1 MDGVLAALRGVV
13 ELEGVRWM
21 GWLERPPSS
30 RALVALVGAALAV
43 LVIAVVVSVRPAE
56 SIAGSD
62 VTVYALY
69 GTKMVGGAV
78 PYRDFAMEYP
88 PGAAAMFVLPA
99 TRAVAG
105 GSTEGASWTPLNA
118 AGRRYYRGFVSVVGL
133 LLGAI
138 VVLSALT
145 LRAMARSART
155 VVLSLA
161 VVALSPLL
169 IGQVL
174 AERFDVWPA
183 ALTSAALAASVRGRY
198 RLGGVMVGLGAAA
211 KIYPIVLLPVLVI
224 VAVRQRGVR
233 EAMFVAGAAVGAVAA
248 VLVPFSVASFSGT
261 WRSLR
266 IQFTGGLQ
274 IESLASSVLVI
285 ASHAADKLSAPVLP
299 PSSDFGT
306 QGAGGGLIRIDLV
319 GPGVGAL
326 ATVMNVLL
334 AAALCLVWVSLL
346 RSRRDAREDLLRF
359 AAGTL
364 ATVLVLGTVLSP
376 QYVVWLIPLV
386 PLVGGRRGTAAILS
400 FVVAAGLTNYWIP
413 DRYFQYQARL
423 AGGPATILLAR
434 NLALLALAL
443 ILLLPDGTLVSRG
456 KPDRVVPPP
465 RPSPQ
470 PQPNK
475 TR

>member
-1 MDGVLAALRGVV
+1 
-13 ELEGVRWM
+13 M

-30 RALVALVGAALAV
+30 RALVGLVGAALAL
-43 LVIAVVVSVRPAE
+43 LVIALVVSMRPAE
-56 SIAGSD
+56 SLAGSD
-62 VTVYALY
+62 LTVYALY
-69 GTKMVGGAV
+69 GEKMVSGAV

-99 TRAVAG
+99 TRVVAG
-105 GSTEGASWTPLNA
+105 GSTKGASWTPLNA
-118 AGRRYYRGFVSVVGL
+118 AGRRYYRGFESLVGL
-133 LLGAI
+133 LMGTI

-145 LRAMARSART
+145 LRAMARSSRT

-183 ALTSAALAASVRGRY
+183 ALTSAAVGASVRGRY
-198 RLGGVMVGLGAAA
+198 RLGGAILGLGAAA

-224 VAVRQRGVR
+224 AALRQRGVR
-233 EAMFVAGAAVGAVAA
+233 EAMFVAGTAVGAAAA
-248 VLVPFSVASFSGT
+248 VFVPFSVASFSGT
-261 WRSLR
+261 GRALR

-274 IESLASSVLVI
+274 IESLASSVVVT
-285 ASHAADKLSAPVLP
+285 ASHVADKLTAPGLP
-299 PSSDFGT
+299 EPSDFRT

-319 GPGVGAL
+319 GPGVGVIT
-326 ATVMNVLL
+326 TVMNVLL
-334 AAALCLVWVSLL
+334 VAALSLVWFSLL
-346 RSRRDAREDLLRF
+346 RSRLDAREDLLRF
-359 AAGTL
+359 AAGTV

-413 DRYFQYQARL
+413 DRYFQYQERL
-423 AGGPATILLAR
+423 AAGPATILLAR

-443 ILLLPDGTLVSRG
+443 ILLLPDSTLVSAR
-456 KPDRVVPPP
+456 KRDP
-465 RPSPQ
+465 R
-470 PQPNK
+470 
-475 TR
+475 R